1 MHQVQKSQVM
11 AASPE
16 LLDVLSKDGQKTGIS
31 KPRGD
36 VHRDGDYHRAVRV
49 LIFAENT
56 QQMLLQKRTDCKEA
70 WAGLWDIST
79 SGHISAG
86 SSSLATASGRHNSA
100 DNLGLCHEDRREL
113 HEEIGIKLPSDAFEF
128 MFSYLEQSVTNDGKY
143 VNNEYNDVYL
153 ITTLD
158 PIPLD
163 AFTLQE
169 SEVSG
174 MKYLFWEDYRRLL
187 AEGDPGFVPYDV
199 NGQYGTLFEIIS
211 ERYKGNVEER
221 AMVLEKQLNRYCH
234 LTGLADADKEALGL
248 LIKTAKIMD
257 EIFSQQV
264 WCSNPCL
271 RDWLREHADE
281 SRLDKLKW
289 MYYQIN
295 GTPWSALDENEPF
308 LSTADSAIKLL
319 PDATKPVNGWKGLE
333 YRAAFPLSR
342 PHGAN
347 FYPRDMEKREFELW
361 NDSLSDDQKMQATG
375 SFHTVRR
382 QSEGML
388 DDAVFL
394 SNDITNS
401 YVHDLYS
408 NPYSQEYQ
416 SLLAEAAD
424 LLYKAGNLSS
434 SPSLTRFL
442 HSNADAFE
450 SNDYHESHI
459 AWTEL
464 DSKLDIT
471 IGPYETHRDTPP
483 QYKATFKAIIGI
495 RDDEA
500 ACKVKLFADN
510 FQVLD
515 KNLPIDEAYKSN
527 VTNAATIRVVNLVYR
542 AGSEPTEH
550 IHVKTP
556 KKHVT
561 SLFCQDLKGT
571 TSVSFDL
578 PNDQRLTLLLKNVAK
593 AKFKLLFQ
601 PITNVCVS
609 EEQRGLLDFES
620 LYTHVICREYCRA
633 LGPHAITL
641 GNGQK
646 SSVRMEMQE
655 LHSALEEAKASIV
668 GLWAIRFLTDKDLLP
683 EKLIKPMYVSFL
695 TGCFHSLRFGLKK
708 AHIQAQALLF
718 NYLSEKGGIVL
729 LPDETFYVD
738 FDKVENGVESL
749 SREILTVQGR
759 GDKAAAKSLLDKY
772 SVISQPLRGAL
783 KKLEMLQVPV
793 DIAPAFPIWPEMN

>member
-1 MHQVQKSQVM
+1 M

-86 SSSLATASGRHNSA
+86 SSSLATT
-100 DNLGLCHEDRREL
+100 RREL

-169 SEVSG
+169 PEVSG
-174 MKYLFWEDYRRLL
+174 MKYLSWKEYRSLL

-199 NGQYGTLFEIIS
+199 NGQYGRLFEIIS
-211 ERYKGNVEER
+211 DRYKGNVEER
-221 AMVLEKQLNRYCH
+221 SMALEKQLSRYRH
-234 LTGLADADKEALGL
+234 VSLSTESTGLTDADKEALGL

-264 WCSNPCL
+264 WCSNQSL

-319 PDATKPVNGWKGLE
+319 PNATKPVNGWKGLQ
-333 YRAAFPLSR
+333 YRAAFPLTR
-342 PHGAN
+342 PHGCML
-347 FYPRDMEKREFELW
+347 FFSCR
-361 NDSLSDDQKMQATG
+361 SLNCGMTAYQMIR
-375 SFHTVRR
+375 RR
-382 QSEGML
+382 QQL
-388 DDAVFL
+388 AL
-394 SNDITNS
+394 TT
-401 YVHDLYS
+401 L
-408 NPYSQEYQ
+408 NPYSEEYK

-442 HSNADAFE
+442 HSKADAFV

-459 AWTEL
+459 AWMES

-471 IGPYETHRDTPP
+471 IGPYETHSDTLL
-483 QYKATFKAIIGI
+483 QYKATFEAIIGI

-500 ACKVKLFADN
+500 ASQVKLFADN

-515 KNLPIDEAYKSN
+515 KNLPIDEAYKSD
-527 VTNAATIRVVNLVYR
+527 VVRAATIRVVNLVYR
-542 AGSEPTEH
+542 AG
-550 IHVKTP
+550 
-556 KKHVT
+556 
-561 SLFCQDLKGT
+561 DLKGT

-578 PNDQRLTLLLKNVAK
+578 PNDQRLTLLLKNVAE
-593 AKFKLLFQ
+593 AKFKLLFH
-601 PITNVCVS
+601 PIADVCVS

-620 LYTHVICREYCRA
+620 LYMHVICREYCRA

-641 GNGQK
+641 ANGQK
-646 SSVRMEMQE
+646 SSVRLVTCLSHSLDYLYPNVESTVSVSDNIEFPFCSVIKEMQE
-655 LHSALEEAKASIV
+655 LHSSLEEAKASIV
-668 GLWAIRFLTDKDLLP
+668 GLWAVRFLTDKDLLP
-683 EKLIKPMYVSFL
+683 KRLIKPLYVSFL
-695 TGCFHSLRFGLKK
+695 TSCFHSLRFGLKK
-708 AHIQAQALLF
+708 AHKQAQALLF
-718 NYLSEKGGIVL
+718 NHLFEKGGIVL
-729 LPDETFYVD
+729 LPDETFSVD
-738 FDKVENGVESL
+738 FNKFVLTDPKVENAVESL

-772 SVISQPLRGAL
+772 SVIPQPLEGAL
-783 KKLEMLQVPV
+783 KKLDMLQVPV

>member
-1 MHQVQKSQVM
+1 M

-86 SSSLATASGRHNSA
+86 SSSLTTT
-100 DNLGLCHEDRREL
+100 RREL
-113 HEEIGIKLPSDAFEF
+113 IEEIGIKLPNDAFEF

-169 SEVSG
+169 SEVSEV
-174 MKYLFWEDYRRLL
+174 KYLSWEEYRSLL
-187 AEGDPGFVPYDV
+187 AEEDPRFVPYDV
-199 NGQYGTLFEIIS
+199 NGRYGRLFEIIS
-211 ERYKGNVEER
+211 DRYKGNMEER
-221 AMVLEKQLNRYCH
+221 SMALEKQLSRYRH
-234 LTGLADADKEALGL
+234 VSLSAELTGLTDADKETLGL

-264 WCSNPCL
+264 WCSNPSL
-271 RDWLREHADE
+271 RDWLKEHAYE

-319 PDATKPVNGWKGLE
+319 PDSTKPVTGWKGVE

-347 FYPRDMEKREFELW
+347 LYPRDMEKREFELW
-361 NDSLSDDQKMQATG
+361 KDSLPDDQKKEATG

-382 QSEGML
+382 QSEGMS
-388 DDAVFL
+388 DDTVFL
-394 SNDITNS
+394 SNDVTAS
-401 YVHDLYS
+401 CVHDLYS

-416 SLLAEAAD
+416 FLLAEAAD

-434 SPSLTRFL
+434 SPRLTRFL
-442 HSNADAFE
+442 HSKADGFLT
-450 SNDYHESHI
+450 NYYHESHI
-459 AWTEL
+459 AWMES

-471 IGPYETHRDTPP
+471 IGPYGTHIDTLLR
-483 QYKATFKAIIGI
+483 YKATFEAIIGI
-495 RDDEA
+495 RDGEA
-500 ACKVKLFADN
+500 ASQVKLFADN

-515 KNLPIDEAYKSN
+515 KNLPTDETYQSD
-527 VTNAATIRVVNLVYR
+527 VIHAATIRVVNLVYR
-542 AGSEPTEH
+542 AG
-550 IHVKTP
+550 
-556 KKHVT
+556 
-561 SLFCQDLKGT
+561 DLKGT

-578 PNDQRLTLLLKNVAK
+578 PNDQRLTLLLKNVAE
-593 AKFKLLFQ
+593 AKG
-601 PITNVCVS
+601 T
-609 EEQRGLLDFES
+609 EGLLDFES

-633 LGPHAITL
+633 LGPHTITL
-641 GNGQK
+641 ANGQQ
-646 SSVRMEMQE
+646 SSVR
-655 LHSALEEAKASIV
+655 L
-668 GLWAIRFLTDKDLLP
+668 DLLP
-683 EKLIKPMYVSFL
+683 KRLIKPMYVSFL
-695 TGCFHSLRFGLKK
+695 TGCFHSLRFRLKK
-708 AHIQAQALLF
+708 AHTQAQALLF
-718 NYLSEKGGIVL
+718 NHLFEKGGIVL
-729 LPDETFYVD
+729 LPDETCCVD

-749 SREILTVQGR
+749 SREILTVLGR
-759 GDKAAAKSLLDKY
+759 GDKAAARSLLDKY
-772 SVISQPLRGAL
+772 SVISQPLEDAL
-783 KKLEMLQVPV
+783 KKLEMLQVPA

>member
-1 MHQVQKSQVM
+1 MMELEIAVDVLIRFPIVTKTKEKLTMQQPTL
-11 AASPE
+11 AAVSFYSFTALYSSSTKIPGDGCSPE
-16 LLDVLSKDGQKTGIS
+16 LIDVLSKDGQKTGIS

-36 VHRDGDYHRAVRV
+36 VHRNGDYHRAVRV

-86 SSSLATASGRHNSA
+86 SSSLT
-100 DNLGLCHEDRREL
+100 RREL
-113 HEEIGIKLPSDAFEF
+113 HEEIGIKLPNDAFEF

-169 SEVSG
+169 SEVSEV
-174 MKYLFWEDYRRLL
+174 KYLSWEKYRSLL
-187 AEGDPGFVPYDV
+187 AEEDPRFVPYDV
-199 NGQYGTLFEIIS
+199 NGRYGRLFEIIS
-211 ERYKGNVEER
+211 DRYKGNMEER
-221 AMVLEKQLNRYCH
+221 SMALEKQLSRYRH
-234 LTGLADADKEALGL
+234 VSLSAELTGLTDADKEALGF
-248 LIKTAKIMD
+248 LIKTAEIMD

-264 WCSNPCL
+264 WCSNPSL
-271 RDWLREHADE
+271 RDWLKEHADE

-289 MYYQIN
+289 MFYEIN
-295 GTPWSALDENEPF
+295 GTPWSALDEKEPF

-319 PDATKPVNGWKGLE
+319 PDATKPVTGWKGVE

-347 FYPRDMEKREFELW
+347 LYPRDMEKREFELW
-361 NDSLSDDQKMQATG
+361 NDSLPDDQKKEATG
-375 SFHTVRR
+375 PFHTVRR
-382 QSEGML
+382 QSEGMS
-388 DDAVFL
+388 DDTVFL
-394 SNDITNS
+394 SNDVTAS

-408 NPYSQEYQ
+408 NPYAQEYQ

-434 SPSLTRFL
+434 SPSLKRFL
-442 HSNADAFE
+442 HSKAYGFLT
-450 SNDYHESHI
+450 NDYHESHI
-459 AWTEL
+459 AWMES

-471 IGPYETHRDTPP
+471 IGPYGTHIDTLLR
-483 QYKATFKAIIGI
+483 YKATFEAIIGI

-500 ACKVKLFADN
+500 ASQVKLFADN

-515 KNLPIDEAYKSN
+515 KNLPIDEAYKSD
-527 VTNAATIRVVNLVYR
+527 VVDAATIRVVNLVYR
-542 AGSEPTEH
+542 AG
-550 IHVKTP
+550 
-556 KKHVT
+556 
-561 SLFCQDLKGT
+561 DLKGT

-578 PNDQRLTLLLKNVAK
+578 PNDQRLTLLLKNVAE

-601 PITNVCVS
+601 PICVS

-641 GNGQK
+641 ANGQQ
-646 SSVRMEMQE
+646 SSVRLEMQE
-655 LHSALEEAKASIV
+655 LHLALEEAKASIL

-683 EKLIKPMYVSFL
+683 KRLIKPMYVSFL
-695 TGCFHSLRFGLKK
+695 MGCFHSLRFGLKK
-708 AHIQAQALLF
+708 AHA
-718 NYLSEKGGIVL
+718 S
-729 LPDETFYVD
+729 
-738 FDKVENGVESL
+738 NGVESL
-749 SREILTVQGR
+749 SREILTVLGR

-772 SVISQPLRGAL
+772 SVIPQPLEDAL
-783 KKLEMLQVPV
+783 KKLEMLQVPA

>member
-1 MHQVQKSQVM
+1 M

-36 VHRDGDYHRAVRV
+36 IHRDGDYHRAVRV
-49 LIFAENT
+49 LIFAEST
-56 QQMLLQKRTDCKEA
+56 QQMLLQKRTNCKEA

-86 SSSLATASGRHNSA
+86 SSSLATA
-100 DNLGLCHEDRREL
+100 RREL

-169 SEVSG
+169 SEVSE
-174 MKYLFWEDYRRLL
+174 MNYLSWEEYRSLL
-187 AEGDPGFVPYDV
+187 AKEDPGFVPYDV
-199 NGQYGTLFEIIS
+199 NGQYGRLFEIIS
-211 ERYKGNVEER
+211 ERYKGNVGER
-221 AMVLEKQLNRYCH
+221 SMALEKQLSRYRH
-234 LTGLADADKEALGL
+234 VSLSAELTGLTDADKEALGL
-248 LIKTAKIMD
+248 VVKAAKLMD

-264 WCSNPCL
+264 WCSNPSL
-271 RDWLREHADE
+271 RDWLKQHADE
-281 SRLDKLKW
+281 SQFDKLKW

-295 GTPWSALDENEPF
+295 GTPWSALDENELF
-308 LSTADSAIKLL
+308 LSTSDSAIKLL

-333 YRAAFPLSR
+333 HRAAFPLTR

-361 NDSLSDDQKMQATG
+361 KDSLPEDRKKEATG
-375 SFHTVRR
+375 SYNTVRR
-382 QSEGML
+382 QSEGMS

-394 SNDITNS
+394 SNGVTTS

-442 HSNADAFE
+442 HCKADAFM
-450 SNDYHESHI
+450 SNDYHESHLV
-459 AWTEL
+459 WMES

-471 IGPYETHRDTPP
+471 IGPYETHRDTLLG
-483 QYKATFKAIIGI
+483 YKAAFGAIIGI

-500 ACKVKLFADN
+500 ASQVKLFADN
-510 FQVLD
+510 LQVLQ
-515 KNLPIDEAYKSN
+515 KNLPIDESYKSD
-527 VTNAATIRVVNLVYR
+527 VIRAATIRVINLVYR
-542 AGSEPTEH
+542 AG
-550 IHVKTP
+550 
-556 KKHVT
+556 
-561 SLFCQDLKGT
+561 DLKGT

-593 AKFKLLFQ
+593 AKFKLIFQ
-601 PITNVCVS
+601 PIADVCVS

-620 LYTHVICREYCRA
+620 LYTHAICRECCHA

-641 GNGQK
+641 ANGQE
-646 SSVRMEMQE
+646 SFVRQEMQE
-655 LHSALEEAKASIV
+655 LHSVLEEAKANIV

-683 EKLIKPMYVSFL
+683 KRLIKPMYVSFL
-695 TGCFHSLRFGLKK
+695 TGCFHSLRFGLKN
-708 AHIQAQALLF
+708 AHTQAQALVFNHLF
-718 NYLSEKGGIVL
+718 EKGGIVL
-729 LPDETFYVD
+729 LPDETFSVD
-738 FDKVENGVESL
+738 FDKVENGVERL
-749 SREILTVQGR
+749 SREILTVEGR
-759 GDKAAAKSLLDKY
+759 GDKAAAKSLLQQY
-772 SVISQPLRGAL
+772 SVMSQPLKAAL
-783 KKLEMLQVPV
+783 KKLEMLQVPI
-793 DIAPAFPIWPEMN
+793 DIAPAFPIWPENEVKIGFV

>member
-1 MHQVQKSQVM
+1 M

-16 LLDVLSKDGQKTGIS
+16 LLDVLSEDGQKTGIS
-31 KPRGD
+31 KPRLSMLPQGD

-56 QQMLLQKRTDCKEA
+56 QQVLLQKRTDCKEA

-86 SSSLATASGRHNSA
+86 SSSLTTA
-100 DNLGLCHEDRREL
+100 RREL
-113 HEEIGIKLPSDAFEF
+113 IEEIGIKLPNDAFEF

-169 SEVSG
+169 SEVSEV
-174 MKYLFWEDYRRLL
+174 KYLSWEEYRSLL
-187 AEGDPGFVPYDV
+187 AEGDPRFVPYDL
-199 NGQYGTLFEIIS
+199 NGRCGRLFEIIS
-211 ERYKGNVEER
+211 DRYKGNMEEQSM
-221 AMVLEKQLNRYCH
+221 ALEKQLSRYRH
-234 LTGLADADKEALGL
+234 VSLSAELTGLTDADKETLGL

-264 WCSNPCL
+264 WCSNPSL
-271 RDWLREHADE
+271 RDWLKENADE

-319 PDATKPVNGWKGLE
+319 PDATKPVTGWKGVE

-347 FYPRDMEKREFELW
+347 LYPRDMEKREFELW
-361 NDSLSDDQKMQATG
+361 KDSLPDDQKKEATG

-382 QSEGML
+382 QK
-388 DDAVFL
+388 
-394 SNDITNS
+394 
-401 YVHDLYS
+401 
-408 NPYSQEYQ
+408 YQ
-416 SLLAEAAD
+416 FLLAEAAD

-442 HSNADAFE
+442 HSKADGFLT
-450 SNDYHESHI
+450 NDYHESHI
-459 AWTEL
+459 AWMKS

-471 IGPYETHRDTPP
+471 IGPYGTHIDTLLW
-483 QYKATFKAIIGI
+483 YKATFEAIIGI

-500 ACKVKLFADN
+500 ASQVKLFADN

-515 KNLPIDEAYKSN
+515 KNLPTDETYKSD
-527 VTNAATIRVVNLVYR
+527 VIHAATIRVVNLVYR
-542 AGSEPTEH
+542 AG
-550 IHVKTP
+550 
-556 KKHVT
+556 
-561 SLFCQDLKGT
+561 DLKG

-578 PNDQRLTLLLKNVAK
+578 PNDHRLTLLLKNVAE

-601 PITNVCVS
+601 PIANVCVS

-620 LYTHVICREYCRA
+620 IYTHVICREYCRA
-633 LGPHAITL
+633 LGPHTITL
-641 GNGQK
+641 ANGQQ
-646 SSVRMEMQE
+646 SSVRLEMQE
-655 LHSALEEAKASIV
+655 LHSALEEAKASIL
-668 GLWAIRFLTDKDLLP
+668 GLWAIRFFDRQGFASQETNQAN
-683 EKLIKPMYVSFL
+683 VRVVL
-695 TGCFHSLRFGLKK
+695 TGCFHSLRFRLKK
-708 AHIQAQALLF
+708 AHTQAQALLF
-718 NYLSEKGGIVL
+718 NHLFEKGGIVL
-729 LPDETFYVD
+729 LPDETFSVD

-749 SREILTVQGR
+749 SREILTVLGR

-772 SVISQPLRGAL
+772 SVIPQPLEDAL
-783 KKLEMLQVPV
+783 KKLEMLQVPA